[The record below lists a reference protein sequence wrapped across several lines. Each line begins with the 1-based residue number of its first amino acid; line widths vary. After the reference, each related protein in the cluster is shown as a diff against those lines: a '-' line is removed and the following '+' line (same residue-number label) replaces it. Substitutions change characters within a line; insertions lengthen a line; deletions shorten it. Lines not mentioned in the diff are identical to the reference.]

1 MPEKQITMYIKILLI
16 FLFSWGVHLSG
27 QEVTIRI
34 AATSDVH
41 GALFPYDFL
50 NNNAGAPSLASLQ
63 TFTDSVRGIPG
74 SNLILLDNGDLIQ
87 GTPTAYFANFV
98 QEDSLNLFA
107 RVLNHLKF
115 DAATVGNHDI
125 EAGPEVYYRL
135 QREFHFPWLGANI
148 INTNSGKP
156 AFEPYTIIEREGI
169 RIAVLG
175 LITPGV
181 PGWLPQTLWPGLQF
195 EGIIETARQWVDHIR
210 VNEKPDAII
219 GLFHTGLGQT
229 STDSSGTL
237 PENAGHLAALKVP
250 GLNVII
256 TGHDHRPG
264 VIEISLAD
272 GQMVHIVN
280 PGSGARNIAY
290 AELVFAKTGD
300 SGSILKSTGTR
311 VISIEKTSPS
321 VSYMRKFRRD
331 FKAARAFSNQKVGR
345 LANALSARDGLFQ
358 SSAFTDLIH
367 EVQLNTT
374 GADIS
379 FTAPLTIN
387 ENLEAGSL
395 RVRDLF
401 KHYRYENFLYVMEL
415 SGKEVKDFLEYSS
428 SLWFNHME
436 NGKDHLLNLR
446 KDSQGNE
453 VKNSVGLLSLA
464 HPSYNFDSAA
474 GIVYQVDVSKSP
486 GDRVFISGMENGQ
499 PFSENKTY
507 KVAINSSRGS
517 GGGGHLTNGAG
528 IGHDQLS
535 GRIVFTSVED
545 IRSIMIEYLK
555 ERGEIAPK
563 ARKNWKVVPEEWWQA
578 GVQKDTKGIFQP

>member
-1 MPEKQITMYIKILLI
+1 MYIKIYLI
-16 FLFSWGVHLSG
+16 LLFSWAVHLYG

-87 GTPTAYFANFV
+87 GTPTAYFANFI
-98 QEDSLNLFA
+98 QEDSVNLFA

-135 QREFHFPWLGANI
+135 QGEFHFPWLGANI

-195 EGIIETARQWVDHIR
+195 EGIIETARQWVDHIL

-229 STDSSGTL
+229 GMDGSGNF
-237 PENAGHLAALKVP
+237 PENAGHLAALNVP

-264 VIEISLAD
+264 AIAITTAE
-272 GQMVHIVN
+272 GQVVHIVN
-280 PGSGARNIAY
+280 PGSSARNIAY
-290 AELVFAKTGD
+290 AELVFTKTGN
-300 SGSILKSTGTR
+300 SGSLLKSAGAR

-321 VSYMRKFRRD
+321 DSYMRKFRRD
-331 FKAARAFSNQKVGR
+331 IKAARAFSNQKVGR
-345 LANALSARDGLFQ
+345 LANALSAREGLFQ

-367 EVQLNTT
+367 EVQLNAT
-374 GADIS
+374 GAGIS
-379 FTAPLTIN
+379 FTAPLTIS
-387 ENLEAGSL
+387 ENLNAGSL

-401 KHYRYENFLYVMEL
+401 KLYRYENFLYVMEL
-415 SGKEVKDFLEYSS
+415 SGKEIKDFLEYSC

-436 NGKDHLLNLR
+436 NSDDHLLNLR
-446 KDSQGNE
+446 KDSEGNE
-453 VKNSVGLLSLA
+453 IKNRDGFLSLV

-474 GIVYQVDVSKSP
+474 GIVYQVDVSKPP
-486 GDRVFISGMENGQ
+486 GDRVTISGMENGQ
-499 PFSENKTY
+499 SFLENKTY
-507 KVAINSSRGS
+507 KVAINSYRGS
-517 GGGGHLTNGAG
+517 GGGGHLTKGAG
-528 IGHDQLS
+528 IRHDQLS
-535 GRIVFTSVED
+535 SRIVFTSAGD

-555 ERGEIAPK
+555 GKGEIAPQ
-563 ARKNWKVVPEEWWQA
+563 ARKNWKIVPEEWWQA
-578 GVQKDTKGIFQP
+578 GVQKDTKSIFQP